1 MKKYVVTV
9 IDFDGKDIDIVVEG
23 IYQNMNEAI
32 KTISKVSNEL
42 FENAVYN
49 GNKELSLKYKFDK
62 YYLIEYISIYNKNGE
77 KMFQINL
84 NETFE

>member
-32 KTISKVSNEL
+32 KTILKVSNEL

-62 YYLIEYISIYNKNGE
+62 YYLIEYILIYNKNGE